1 MLIGCELWSRNINA
15 LIDINMFFIGIMVT
29 YYMYTA
35 VNMVHYFS
43 MKGRLPRESA
53 RKRFKGFMVTLF
65 IFTLIVLVSFTTL
78 NIIISK
84 RHTILSLKIVTH
96 SFGVARAIGFAVNAG
111 ILSCTIY
118 KLKSAKVNTE
128 DTGHLK
134 ITDAVFLLFL
144 LVMMTIGGLTS
155 TFMHNAWTLVYI
167 DCARDVIDFFIAM
180 MYFKMITNFI
190 TTFRL
195 QTKVNKNGSI
205 DIVGIEP
212 NGNEVFKF

>member
-1 MLIGCELWSRNINA
+1 
-15 LIDINMFFIGIMVT
+15 MV
-29 YYMYTA
+29 
-35 VNMVHYFS
+35 
-43 MKGRLPRESA
+43 
-53 RKRFKGFMVTLF
+53 
-65 IFTLIVLVSFTTL
+65 VSLT
-78 NIIISK
+78 
-84 RHTILSLKIVTH
+84 IVTH

-134 ITDAVFLLFL
+134 IYDAAFLLGL
-144 LVMMTIGGLTS
+144 LVLMTIGGLTS
-155 TFMHNAWTLVYI
+155 TFMHDDWTLIYI
-167 DCARDVIDFFIAM
+167 DATRDVIDFLITM

-190 TTFRL
+190 TIFRL

-212 NGNEVFKF
+212 NGNEVFKFQLDEE